1 MARDDFDIDIHPRD
15 NDSEIGLDD
24 DDLAV
29 IEDAENDST
38 KVVTKSPRKPYQLGY
53 VSVFCIIINKMIGRS
68 AFSCTPSPRSSLPR
82 NRNLRYALSNNARHE
97 IGRLYSHLLAAR

>member
-1 MARDDFDIDIHPRD
+1 MARDDFSIDVHPQD

-38 KVVTKSPRKPYQLGY
+38 KVVTKSPAKPYQLGY
-53 VSVFCIIINKMIGRS
+53 ISVFCIIINKMIGK
-68 AFSCTPSPRSSLPR
+68 
-82 NRNLRYALSNNARHE
+82 ALSSPILN
-97 IGRLYSHLLAAR
+97 LS